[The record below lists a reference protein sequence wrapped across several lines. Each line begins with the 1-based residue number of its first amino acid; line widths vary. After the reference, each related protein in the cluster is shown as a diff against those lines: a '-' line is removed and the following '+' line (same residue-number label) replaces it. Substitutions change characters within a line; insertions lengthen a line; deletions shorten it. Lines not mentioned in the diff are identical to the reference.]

1 MSRLGRLSVFALAG
15 LALFSLLFTLVARRG
30 LWPQLPPGALHD
42 TDLWAG
48 LAAGVAI
55 LVLLLRPRRTD

>member
-1 MSRLGRLSVFALAG
+1 MSLARLAIFCILG
-15 LALFSLLFTLVARRG
+15 LALFSLAFTLAAKRG

-48 LAAGVAI
+48 LAGGVVI
-55 LVLLLRPRRTD
+55 LFLLLKPRRSR

>member
-1 MSRLGRLSVFALAG
+1 MSRLARLSVFALAG
-15 LALFSLLFTLVARRG
+15 LALFSLLFTLAARRG

-48 LAAGVAI
+48 LAGGIVI
-55 LVLLLRPRRTD
+55 LFLLLKPRRPR